1 MGGSISLAAT
11 RGCRATQFIAAALTA
26 GLLALL
32 FAATASAGQS
42 AAPVVDHQVVREH
55 GGTGLTAP
63 ASVAETRDGSVWISD
78 ELYGI
83 CRVTDHGLVESDFC
97 APEPLEPPDGAVVV
111 PLVDPTRPT
120 VAHQM
125 AFDPETDNFYVAE
138 GASGGSGV
146 WRLHWDA
153 GSNEIGGATK
163 IYDSTVEDDRVMAL
177 ALTGAGDVVF
187 ASKRTPNIRLLP
199 DPAKIVGPLSS
210 GLVTTV
216 GFSLNEEV
224 TSLATLGST
233 IYLADA
239 GRLTQLDPA
248 THGTAVPVAGQAA
261 DTVIAALASDSAH
274 QRLYAGT
281 SNDNLVDSVLSYT
294 PEHGFGQAPYT
305 TGYTFVTGLGVGAG
319 GALYIAHDPNAAL
332 TPSVE
337 SAGVA
342 DVFVKPYGAADL
354 PVVRFTD
361 KPSVVQNAGP
371 FRFAFDA
378 LANGRAGTRY
388 QCSLDGDAF
397 ADCTD
402 PGTGTGSMRIDE
414 LPAGIH
420 RLKVRATNDPAGPAV
435 EWGPTREWVF
445 SVDATKPAVT
455 IDNDAGDA
463 VAVGGAFRLRFS
475 ANGTGP
481 VTYTCA
487 LDDQT
492 PVSCIS
498 GKRYTLAPGDHVL
511 TVVGRDAA
519 GNESDPVTFDV
530 TAIADPTPP
539 ADEQPPAGD
548 ESGNGGAVGE
558 TTAQVPAG
566 SATVVVP
573 STDRAPRLEIGVP
586 CVEVSPSR
594 AAAAGFRID
603 GRKAIIRFRA
613 PDEARYAKFT
623 LRRSTGK
630 RSGARIVEALAY
642 AKVARTGATHTTRI
656 ALTRG
661 QRRLV
666 RNGRFGLAIAY
677 GTCRTQVGQWEWLS
691 NANTA
696 REGESR

>member
-11 RGCRATQFIAAALTA
+11 RGCRATQFITAALA
-26 GLLALL
+26 AVLLALL
-32 FAATASAGQS
+32 FAATASADPS

-83 CRVTDHGLVESDFC
+83 CRITDHGLVESDFC
-97 APEPLEPPDGAVVV
+97 ALEPLEPPDGAVVV

-120 VAHQM
+120 VARQM

-153 GSNEIGGATK
+153 GSNEIDGATK

-199 DPAKIVGPLSS
+199 DPATIVGPLSS

-248 THGTAVPVAGQAA
+248 IHGTAVPVDGQAA

-274 QRLYAGT
+274 QRLYTGT

-294 PEHGFGQAPYT
+294 RERGFGQAPYT
-305 TGYTFVTGLGVGAG
+305 TGYTFVTGLGVGVG
-319 GALYIAHDPNAAL
+319 GALYIAQDPNAAL

-371 FRFAFDA
+371 FHFAFDA

-397 ADCTD
+397 ADCTH
-402 PGTGTGSMRIDE
+402 PGTGKGSMRIDE
-414 LPAGIH
+414 LPAGVH
-420 RLKVRATNDPAGPAV
+420 RLKVRATNDPADPAV

-445 SVDATKPAVT
+445 SVDTTKPAVT

-463 VAVGGAFRLRFS
+463 VAVGGTFRLRFS

-548 ESGNGGAVGE
+548 ESGNGGAAGG

-603 GRKAIIRFRA
+603 GRNAIIRFRA

-666 RNGRFGLAIAY
+666 RNGRFALAIAY
-677 GTCRTQVGQWEWLS
+677 GTCRTQVGQWEWIS

-696 REGESR
+696 REGASR